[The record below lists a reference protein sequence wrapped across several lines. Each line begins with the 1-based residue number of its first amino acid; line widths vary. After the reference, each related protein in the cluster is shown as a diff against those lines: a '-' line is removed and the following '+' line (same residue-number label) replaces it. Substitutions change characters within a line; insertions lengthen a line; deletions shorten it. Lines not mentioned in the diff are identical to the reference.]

1 MESLPPI
8 AISDPTPR
16 GHHAHDVDLEDTFDF
31 VNTDDLENGF
41 PLERL
46 PTLGDALSWFVD
58 RGVIHHER
66 AARRARLA
74 GEHGRYSN
82 RRGE

>member
-1 MESLPPI
+1 MFTPSSIGLNNGTTHAGVLRPMKSRLLPNES
-8 AISDPTPR
+8 
-16 GHHAHDVDLEDTFDF
+16 
-31 VNTDDLENGF
+31 DDS
-41 PLERL
+41 
-46 PTLGDALSWFVD
+46 TLQAPGFVD
-58 RGVIHHER
+58 RCVVHHER